1 MQGWKKLAPLAL
13 LLPLAACATTTR
25 TVVTDTS
32 CKSFVPIRYS
42 RHDTAATIQQAIEHN
57 AAYDALCKTGR
68 DTSCRGIAPVLG
80 SVKDSPATVKQVRE
94 HNAAWDALCK

>member
-13 LLPLAACATTTR
+13 LPLLAACATTTR

-32 CKSFVPIRYS
+32 CRGFVPILYS
-42 RHDTAATIQQAIEHN
+42 RKDTA
-57 AAYDALCKTGR
+57 G
-68 DTSCRGIAPVLG
+68 
-80 SVKDSPATVKQVRE
+80 TVQQVRE